1 MHMHEYLSDNRFP
14 YGECIDCTK
23 RSAHVCIR
31 CHYCYSCH
39 PKIEQLE
46 KEKKYTPVSYETKT
60 TIYEVQKEWTTKAKM
75 IIDNKEKK
83 NTQTDID
90 MKL

>member
-1 MHMHEYLSDNRFP
+1 MQF
-14 YGECIDCTK
+14 
-23 RSAHVCIR
+23 
-31 CHYCYSCH
+31 
-39 PKIEQLE
+39 Q
-46 KEKKYTPVSYETKT
+46 SYTKT